1 LGVRVPPGLPEDEM
15 AIDNQRIALYSF
27 VGLGLVVWFV
37 LWRLFGS
44 IVELLFPGE
53 IILGIPLENLLS
65 LLAAG
70 ITALIGVLVWR
81 NEQANRFSGEVIVE
95 LKKVSWPNWKELRG
109 STIVVGIMTLIVAL
123 ILWIFDKIFDSAMKL
138 LL

>member
-1 LGVRVPPGLPEDEM
+1 M
-15 AIDNQRIALYSF
+15 AIDNQRVALYSF

-37 LWRLFGS
+37 LWRFFGS
-44 IVELLFPGE
+44 IMELLLPGE
-53 IILGIPLENLLS
+53 VVFGIPLENLLG

-81 NEQANRFSGEVIVE
+81 NEQANRFSNEVIVE

-109 STIVVGIMTLIVAL
+109 STIVVGVMTLVVAL
-123 ILWIFDKIFDSAMKL
+123 VLWIFDKILDFAMKL